1 MRDEHGMQPL
11 DDIFSSPDRES
22 QAGGAGANGQDASE
36 EESEDE
42 ESMDIDE
49 GQFFSPQQIDSLH
62 LWAFALLR
70 N

>member
-11 DDIFSSPDRES
+11 DEIFSSPDRES
-22 QAGGAGANGQDASE
+22 QAGDAGANGEDISE

-42 ESMDIDE
+42 DEASMDIDE
-49 GQFFSPQQIDSLH
+49 GQFLLPLTKSWVFV
-62 LWAFALLR
+62 LLR